1 MGLNV
6 VIISY
11 RDRGYDY
18 NTDKKKGFQFTDG
31 VQTIPSQHFRN
42 GSKAIMSL
50 R

>member
-11 RDRGYDY
+11 RGRGYNY
-18 NTDKKKGFQFTDG
+18 KTDKKKGFQFTDG
-31 VQTIPSQHFRN
+31 KQTISSQHFRN